1 MKLRKQNRLLNIQII
16 LIVCILLLPAQV
28 LAQRVVD
35 KNKGNHNN
43 TKTGYMDGNLVETI
57 YLNFGE
63 IADWQNNQQ
72 GANGAWPKGSGHLYI
87 DGVAIIVQA
96 ETQDP
101 AGNIIHPL
109 ETNYYEFTRHDPA
122 TGVTWGWYAL
132 PGYDNPFNN
141 TIARSDDET
150 TWPLHWPD
158 RLSDWDGVWNGFFG
172 KGVKNADLET
182 FFVFDD
188 NEDRQYMMF
197 NNFYSDNEDP
207 DRGGLGMQV
216 RTRGFQW
223 SQVLAEDAIFWFYEI
238 TNMSTTDY
246 EKTLFAQYIDW
257 GIGGRANSSNN
268 AGDYDELND
277 ISYAWCYNC
286 AGGDPGGWLP
296 IGYSAYAFLESPG
309 LQDDHSDN
317 DRDGLT
323 DEKRDNEPNVFISDP
338 NFDPFLLNPFQDTL
352 RFKEFYNYSWKPHWD
367 ADENANWDPFLD
379 IDESGEWEE
388 GEPLRN
394 DVGTDGIGPFD
405 DEYEGPDEDGTQ
417 ANGRP
422 DQGEPNF
429 GILDKDESDQL
440 GLTGFQIFAVHTYE
454 LHNDEQNWEV
464 LSSLPAPHG
473 QSLIGVNL
481 ANYFS
486 SYIFHLFGRNTYST
500 ILGSPQETGE
510 TERFSM
516 GLIFGIDKDDI
527 FRRKKTVQQ
536 IYNANYHFAKPPD
549 KPIIKVIPGDRKV
562 TLYWGNR
569 SELSFDAF
577 YQKFNFEGYKIYRST
592 EFAFL
597 ENKIITDAY
606 GKSTFRK
613 PIVEFD
619 LNDGITGLHPID
631 VNGAKYNL
639 GDDSGLKHSFVD
651 TTVQNGQT
659 YYYAV
664 VAYDQGFTTI
674 TIEGNL
680 EGISPAENTSI
691 IKIDIN
697 GDITTDI
704 NTAVVTPRAPAAGFI
719 SPGINNFF
727 GSGPGTGKVSVTILD
742 SVRNFHT
749 YRLEFEDS
757 TKYHNNSHPYY
768 SLIDYTEGDTLINL
782 KQIQGADDQTR
793 ITDGFSIDIQ
803 SDLNVGID
811 GDKSEWKEG
820 NSNYVI
826 QVGFDSRFNAAYSGK
841 RVDYP
846 ADFEILFTAPGQGDT
861 SFIAGT
867 FFQPIPSNVVVKNIT
882 EDIDHFQFIFRDVN
896 QNELF
901 DVHPDSAKGDAIFIV
916 FGDSAGK
923 PAETWSEARISWSM
937 TLVRDTTIV
946 GQMPPQEG
954 DVYKIITEKPFR
966 TGEYF
971 EFITQGQDFDLSK
984 AQSEMN
990 KIAVVPNPYTGAA
1003 SWEPLSNTVGRGE
1016 RRIFFI
1022 HLPNEC
1028 TIRIYS
1034 LSGKLVQTI
1043 EHNSTISDGQESWN
1057 LVSKDG
1063 MDIAY
1068 GIYVFH
1074 VDAPGIGEKLGRF
1087 AIIK

>member
-1 MKLRKQNRLLNIQII
+1 MKYSSIFITII
-16 LIVCILLLPAQV
+16 INLIIFSDIVDG
-28 LAQRVVD
+28 QRVID

-43 TKTGYMDGNLVETI
+43 TKKGYLDGNLVETVYI
-57 YLNFGE
+57 NFGE
-63 IADWQNNQQ
+63 IADWLNEQS
-72 GANGAWPKGSGHLYI
+72 GPNGAWPKGSGHMYI
-87 DGVAIIVQA
+87 DGIAIIVQA

-109 ETNYYEFTRHDPA
+109 ETNYYEFTRYDPA
-122 TGVTWGWYAL
+122 TGVTYGWYAL
-132 PGYDNPFNN
+132 PGYDNPYRPDP
-141 TIARSDDET
+141 TIARSDDES

-188 NEDRQYMMF
+188 NEDRQYIKN
-197 NNFYSDNEDP
+197 NNFHPDNEDLE
-207 DRGGLGMQV
+207 RGGLGMQV
-216 RTRGFQW
+216 RARGFQW

-257 GIGGRANSSNN
+257 GIGGRANSSSN
-268 AGDYDELND
+268 AGDYDELSD
-277 ISYAWCYNC
+277 ISYAWCNC
-286 AGGDPGGWLP
+286 TNGGDPGGWLP
-296 IGYSAYAFLESPG
+296 VGLSAYAFLESPG
-309 LQDDHSDN
+309 IQDDRRDN
-317 DRDGLT
+317 DLDGLT
-323 DEKRDNEPNVFISDP
+323 DERRDNEPNVFISSP
-338 NFDPFLLNPFQDTL
+338 NIDPFLLNPFQDTL
-352 RFKEFYNYSWKPHWD
+352 RFKEFYNYSWRPHWD
-367 ADENANWDPFLD
+367 ADENGNWDSY
-379 IDESGEWEE
+379 IDVDKDGQWEE
-388 GEPLRN
+388 GEPLRD
-394 DVGTDGIGPFD
+394 DVGTDGIGPFST
-405 DEYEGPDEDGTQ
+405 EYEGPDEDGTE

-422 DQGEPNF
+422 DQGEPDF

-440 GLTGFQIFAVHTYE
+440 GLTGFQIFWVHKYE
-454 LHNDEQNWEV
+454 LHNDEENWEV
-464 LSSLPAPHG
+464 LSALPAPHG

-486 SYIFHLFGRNTYST
+486 SYIFHLFGRNTYSS
-500 ILGSPQETGE
+500 ILGSAQETGE

-516 GLIFGIDKDDI
+516 GLIFGIDKEDL

-536 IYNANYHFAKPPD
+536 IYNASYRFAQPPEKPT
-549 KPIIKVIPGDRKV
+549 IKVIPGDRKV
-562 TLYWGNR
+562 TLYWDDR
-569 SELSFDAF
+569 AEHTFDAF
-577 YQKFNFEGYKIYRST
+577 YQKYNFEGYKIYRST
-592 EFAFL
+592 EYTFL
-597 ENKIITDAY
+597 ENQIITDAY

-613 PIVEFD
+613 PIVQFD
-619 LNDGITGLHPID
+619 LVDGIKGLHPID

-639 GDDSGLKHSFVD
+639 GDDSGLKHSFID

-664 VAYDQGFTTI
+664 VAYDQGFTTT

-680 EGISPAENTSI
+680 EGISPAENTTI
-691 IKIDIN
+691 IKVDIN
-697 GDITTDI
+697 GKITTDI

-742 SVRNFHT
+742 PDLVKDFHT

-768 SLIDYTEGDTLINL
+768 SLIDYTEGDTLISL
-782 KQIQGADDQTR
+782 KQIQEAEDQTR
-793 ITDGFSIDIQ
+793 ITDGFSMDIL
-803 SDLNVGID
+803 SDLNVGVD
-811 GDKSEWKEG
+811 GDETGWKEG
-820 NSNYVI
+820 NSNYII
-826 QVGFDSRFNAAYSGK
+826 QVGFDSRYQAAYSGK

-861 SFIAGT
+861 SFIAGS
-867 FFQPIPSNVVVKNIT
+867 FFQPIPSNIIVKNIT
-882 EDIDHFQFIFRDVN
+882 EDIDHFQFIFRDIN
-896 QNELF
+896 HNELF
-901 DVHPDSAKGDAIFIV
+901 DIDPDSVKGDAIFIV
-916 FGDSAGK
+916 VGDSLGK

-937 TLVRDTTIV
+937 TLVRDTVIV
-946 GQMPPQEG
+946 EEEQLPPQEG
-954 DVYKIITEKPFR
+954 DVYKIVTEKPFR

-971 EFITQGQDFDLSK
+971 EFISQGQDFDLSK
-984 AQSEMN
+984 AQSEMD

-1028 TIRIYS
+1028 TIRIYTMG
-1034 LSGKLVQTI
+1034 GKLVQTV
-1043 EHNSTISDGQESWN
+1043 EHNSTISDGQESWD

-1068 GIYVFH
+1068 GIYIYH
-1074 VDAPGIGEKLGRF
+1074 VDAPGIGEKIGRF